1 MSAFL
6 KKLLSNK
13 KNDSD
18 SDTGSPSNTPQEKTV
33 TIDSPILGTMQVPE
47 SLKKALIDK
56 KFFSAIDKIDSLS
69 SKEKEIVQ
77 LLNQITEEGLKFKK
91 N

>member
-13 KNDSD
+13 KNE
-18 SDTGSPSNTPQEKTV
+18 DTGTSPTSTPQEKTV
-33 TIDSPILGTMQVPE
+33 TIDSPILGPMQVPE
-47 SLKKALIDK
+47 SLQRALIDK
-56 KFFSAIDKIDSLS
+56 KFFSSVDSIDSLNA
-69 SKEKEIVQ
+69 KEKEIVQ
-77 LLNQITEEGLKFKK
+77 LLNQITEEGLKK